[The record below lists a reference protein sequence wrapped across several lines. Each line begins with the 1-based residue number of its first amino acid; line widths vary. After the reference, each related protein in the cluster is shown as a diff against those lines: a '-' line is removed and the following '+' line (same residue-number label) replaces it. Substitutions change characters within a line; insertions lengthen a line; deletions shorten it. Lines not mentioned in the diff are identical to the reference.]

1 MNNIYLIYGNENYLI
16 DKKINEI
23 IDKNNIEK
31 ENIIKYNLNEV
42 NVKEAIIEASTVS
55 MFQTN
60 KLVIC
65 EGCNFLTGENKKE
78 VNHDIDMLL
87 NYINNPFDDVYLV
100 FIVNKEKLDDRKK
113 IVKELK
119 KLSTVCECMKVESYN
134 LNNYLSN
141 YIKEKGYNIKTND
154 IELLISIAGVNL
166 DNLISE
172 IDKLLIYKDEDKN
185 ITSADI
191 KDLVCTNIEDNVF
204 SLTNAIMENNRDKTM
219 KIYEDLIVMG
229 EEPIKLIGMISNQFR
244 LLLQVKLMVN
254 NGYSDNEMIS
264 TLKEHPYRIK
274 LAKNSIYSISKLKKN
289 ILELSK
295 LDYDIKSGKIDKN
308 LGFEL
313 FLLNVN

>member
-23 IDKNNIEK
+23 IEKNNIEK

-141 YIKEKGYNIKTND
+141 YIKEKGYNIKTSD

-185 ITSADI
+185 ITSDDI
-191 KDLVCTNIEDNVF
+191 KNLVCTNIEDNVF
-204 SLTNAIMENNRDKTM
+204 ALTNAIMENNRDKTM

-274 LAKNSIYSISKLKKN
+274 LAKNSIYSINKLKKN
-289 ILELSK
+289 ILELSR
-295 LDYDIKSGKIDKN
+295 LDYDIKSGKIDRN

>member
-42 NVKEAIIEASTVS
+42 NVKDAIIEASTVS
-55 MFQTN
+55 MFQTS

-78 VNHDIDMLL
+78 INHDIDMLL
-87 NYINNPFDDVYLV
+87 NYINNPFDDVYLL
-100 FIVNKEKLDDRKK
+100 FIVQKEKLDERKK

-119 KLSTVCECMKVESYN
+119 KLCTVCECMKVESYN
-134 LNNYLSN
+134 LNNYLEN
-141 YIKEKGYNIKTND
+141 YIKDKGYNIKTKD
-154 IELLISIAGVNL
+154 IELIISTAGVDL

-172 IDKLLIYKDEDKN
+172 IDKLLIYKDNDKN
-185 ITSADI
+185 ITSEDI
-191 KDLVCTNIEDNVF
+191 KDLICTNIEDNVF
-204 SLTNAIMENNRDKTM
+204 SLTNAIMENNKTKTM
-219 KIYEDLIVMG
+219 KIYEDLTVMG
-229 EEPIKLIGMISNQFR
+229 EEPIKLIGMIANQFR

-264 TLKEHPYRIK
+264 VLKEHPYRIK
-274 LAKNSIYSISKLKKN
+274 LAKNSVYSINKLKKN
-289 ILELSK
+289 IKELSK